1 MKTLRALLG
10 AAAVASLAFA
20 SSASA
25 SQPPPPLPN
34 TPPGSKAILLGVD
47 SVRRQLHL
55 TSLQRAVLNDIRN
68 EYREEARAIV
78 AKAGADAAS
87 KKAAQKKLEALTAT
101 YNRRALRALNDDQ
114 RARLVQIEYQILGA
128 YMLLS
133 ADVRRELALT
143 PKQEAKLAYVWWRA
157 QLTASAINRKFEE
170 GKISHD
176 RRLIEL
182 RDNRLDRS
190 DDMIERLT
198 KQQRAKL
205 DQLAGGKLAS

>member
-1 MKTLRALLG
+1 MKPLRALL
-10 AAAVASLAFA
+10 AAASVALLAA
-20 SSASA
+20 ISSAPA
-25 SQPPPPLPN
+25 SQPPPLPN

-47 SVRRQLHL
+47 SVRRELHL
-55 TSLQRAVLNDIRN
+55 TSLQRAVLNDIRS

-78 AKAGADAAS
+78 VKTGADAAS
-87 KKAAQKKLEALTAT
+87 KKAAQRKLEALTAT

-114 RARLVQIEYQILGA
+114 RTRLSQIEHQILGA

-157 QLTASAINRKFEE
+157 QKSASAINRKFEE
-170 GKISHD
+170 GKISHSE
-176 RRLIEL
+176 RVIEL

-190 DDMIERLT
+190 DDMLERLT
-198 KQQRAKL
+198 KEQRAKL
-205 DQLAGGKLAS
+205 DQLAGAKLAI